1 MFRSR
6 LDAERASLTHLGLL
20 WSAGV
25 ELAFLKPSLRME
37 RRHDSFSDL
46 DLTGG
51 QESSSEPPRSPAPEA
66 LRASSERD
74 VSEEV
79 EGSGRASGAKLSSM
93 ICLALSQI

>member
-1 MFRSR
+1 M
-6 LDAERASLTHLGLL
+6 LL

-37 RRHDSFSDL
+37 RRHDSLSDL

-51 QESSSEPPRSPAPEA
+51 PPSSLEPPLSPAPEA
-66 LRASSERD
+66 LSASSERD
-74 VSEEV
+74 VSEAAD
-79 EGSGRASGAKLSSM
+79 GSGRASGAKLSSI